1 MPNSDSSGAL
11 LRRLRFVPAV
21 LLALLVAGGLAACT
35 DDGAGTRSGSASGSG
50 SGTASET
57 ADATCETVG
66 DPGSADAE
74 VAVRLDEYV
83 VEPAVDTADAG
94 TVAFAAEND
103 GDEIHEVVVV
113 ESDSIEALPEV
124 DGAVDEE
131 QLPDGALIGEIE
143 GFPAGESCAGAF
155 DLVAGDY
162 VLFCNIEDH
171 FGQGMA
177 STFTV
182 N

>member
-11 LRRLRFVPAV
+11 LRRPRFVPAV
-21 LLALLVAGGLAACT
+21 LLARLVAGGLAACT

-74 VAVRLDEYV
+74 VAVRLDEFV
-83 VEPAVDTADAG
+83 VEPDPASVDAG
-94 TVAFAAEND
+94 TVAFDVDNQ
-103 GDEIHEVVVV
+103 GHEPHELVVV
-113 ESDSIEALPEV
+113 EAAGADDLPVV
-124 DGAVDEE
+124 DGVVDEE
-131 QLPDGALIGEIE
+131 QLADGAFIGEIAP
-143 GFPAGESCAGAF
+143 FPDGETCQGAF
-155 DLVAGDY
+155 DLAAGDY
-162 VLFCNIEDH
+162 VLFCNLADH
-171 FGQGMA
+171 FARGMHT
-177 STFTV
+177 TFTV